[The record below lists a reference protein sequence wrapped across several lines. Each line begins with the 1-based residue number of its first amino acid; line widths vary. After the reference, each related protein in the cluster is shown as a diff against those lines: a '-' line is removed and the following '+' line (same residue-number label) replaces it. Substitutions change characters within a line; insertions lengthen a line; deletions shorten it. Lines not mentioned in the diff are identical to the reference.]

1 MFFVAFVVVSSSV
14 DANDDGTAVWKRR
27 FQFGVEKNGAVVG
40 SAIVSEIGAGGPD
53 MLERVSTLARNL
65 AGGVAGARA

>member
-1 MFFVAFVVVSSSV
+1 VFVAFVVVSSSV

-40 SAIVSEIGAGGPD
+40 SADAD
-53 MLERVSTLARNL
+53 AD
-65 AGGVAGARA
+65 AGADAEAARIVASP